1 MYLLN
6 NTLFNFAGQYAFE
19 LKCDFVCV
27 NPYHYE
33 RVVSPGIDLSSLS
46 LTSHDDEVAPI
57 HSGMNNDFMVSG
69 MLYIGFV
76 RI

>member
-1 MYLLN
+1 MFFKFFYLL
-6 NTLFNFAGQYAFE
+6 GQFAFE

-46 LTSHDDEVAPI
+46 LASHDDENVPLQSNI
-57 HSGMNNDFMVSG
+57 NNDFMVSG
-69 MLYIGFV
+69 NWALLN
-76 RI
+76 